1 MEKKRGVVLGRCDA
15 LTMFWDSHL
24 ASVSSEFRD
33 YSFHAIFYDRNAV
46 VFLSLFVLDF

>member
-1 MEKKRGVVLGRCDA
+1 MLGRCDA